1 MSRPTHTTGGVP
13 IEYWDD
19 EPDNE
24 PEPRRKARF
33 SCGDKTCGA
42 PDCALCGDGNYNE
55 EVIDDE

>member
-13 IEYWDD
+13 LDFDD
-19 EPDNE
+19 NNE

-42 PDCALCGDGNYNE
+42 PDCALCGYGNLTE
-55 EVIDDE
+55 DDNDE

>member
-1 MSRPTHTTGGVP
+1 MSRPTHIP
-13 IEYWDD
+13 IEYWGD

-42 PDCALCGDGNYNE
+42 PDCALCGNENYE
-55 EVIDDE
+55 EVIDDD